1 MGFGLRFWEFGFR
14 DWALI
19 DRGSSPNAL
28 NRLFRVLFEGNFS
41 VLLGHDLLDFS
52 NKRFRMIS
60 GIRTGMGFWVM
71 GPVLLSLGFPVQ
83 VISAFFHTGQRLYSV
98 PVLAPPL
105 VKSSLHS
112 DTL

>member
-1 MGFGLRFWEFGFR
+1 MGLGLRFWEFGFR

-28 NRLFRVLFEGNFS
+28 NRLFRALFKGNVS

-71 GPVLLSLGFPVQ
+71 GPVLLSLGF
-83 VISAFFHTGQRLYSV
+83 YSV
-98 PVLAPPL
+98 PVLLPPL

-112 DTL
+112 DPVNNHYLQLPQHRPIP